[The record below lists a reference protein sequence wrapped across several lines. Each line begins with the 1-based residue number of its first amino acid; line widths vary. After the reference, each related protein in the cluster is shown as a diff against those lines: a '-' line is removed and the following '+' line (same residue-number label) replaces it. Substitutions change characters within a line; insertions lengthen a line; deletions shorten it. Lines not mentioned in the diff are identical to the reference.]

1 MIAAQEKNLIDLVK
15 QIVLGRIAA
24 DRLVLPA
31 MPATA
36 TRCIAMV
43 RDPDINM
50 RQVAST
56 LSRDPMLAAQVL
68 RLANSAAYSGTGAV
82 KSIDQ
87 AVTRVGAQKL
97 KTLLIEVSARLVF
110 DSRDP
115 RIAQAFRGIWEHSI
129 AVGLL
134 ARDVSA
140 VASGSDPDATYL
152 AGLLHDVGK
161 PVVAAMLLE
170 AEKMIG
176 TGSEGAWIEHRSWL
190 AAVHET
196 HRTVGAAMA
205 EKWHL
210 PDGVVSC
217 IRDCHEYDTNERLS
231 TPNVVRFAN
240 ALAKKA
246 GVYVGEVDAEDT
258 DALVMIGRSLLGLD
272 EEVIDR
278 LSRDL
283 KDRVKQQ
290 MG

>member
-1 MIAAQEKNLIDLVK
+1 MIAAAGKNLIDLVK

-31 MPATA
+31 MPANA

-56 LSRDPMLAAQVL
+56 LSRDPMLTAQVL
-68 RLANSAAYSGTGAV
+68 RLANSAAYAGTGAV

-115 RIAQAFRGIWEHSI
+115 RIAEAFRGIWDHSI

-134 ARDVSA
+134 AREVSTLA
-140 VASGSDPDATYL
+140 TGSDPDATYL

-161 PVVAAMLLE
+161 PVVAAVLLE
-170 AEKMIG
+170 AEKTIG
-176 TGSEGAWIEHRSWL
+176 AGSAGAWIKHRAWV
-190 AAVHET
+190 AAVQET
-196 HRTVGAAMA
+196 HRTVGAAIA

-210 PDGVVSC
+210 PEAVVSC

-246 GVYVGEVDAEDT
+246 GVYVGDVDTEDT

-272 EEVIDR
+272 EDVIER

-283 KDRVKQQ
+283 PERVKQQ
-290 MG
+290 MA